1 MLASMPTPRA
11 YSLKQAEITTTFT
24 RATWYRWEKLGYV
37 RLLRVANKTLVP
49 AEEIDRVMAGEAVP
63 HACAGWRRG
72 QPLRPHRPGRPRTVH
87 APTSC
92 AKDRLPPDITVR
104 LTARAKRTA
113 QETVGHPE
121 EVGRLNADPRAA
133 ESHAQPQSA
142 LPKKAEAAM
151 TRRGLPDDDEEN
163 PTTPNWKD
171 SIREPT

>member
-11 YSLKQAEITTTFT
+11 YSLKQAEIITTFT

-72 QPLRPHRPGRPRTVH
+72 QPLRPHRPGRPPTVQV
-87 APTSC
+87 PTSR
-92 AKDRLPPDITVR
+92 AKDRLPPEIIDR
-104 LTARAKRTA
+104 RTARAKPTA
-113 QETVGHPE
+113 QETAGNPE
-121 EVGRLNADPRAA
+121 EARRPKADPRASGS
-133 ESHAQPQSA
+133 EDQPVSA

-151 TRRGLPDDDEEN
+151 TSRGLSDDDEKS
-163 PTTPNWKD
+163 PAKAKWKD
-171 SIREPT
+171 SIRAQT